1 MNQASFSTAIVDEF
15 SGTTKAQRDEWMRA
29 FWKFLDTN
37 PNTGAILRGWQKA
50 GCDPRKIALSIHRYV
65 VNSSTLNAHR
75 KAREKKAKEILPAAV
90 RCLRDLET
98 LYRVYE
104 QLDAANRIVNEIRFA
119 EQTFSQTK
127 LAFNTKRL
135 GVSRSWIDLAMIEG
149 FVSEATGQ
157 RPTPRELVSLIKA
170 GREAAGQ
177 KADSWESNTV
187 IIRKGLKNFKRRNP
201 QQSSLWIAPSRRP

>member
-1 MNQASFSTAIVDEF
+1 
-15 SGTTKAQRDEWMRA
+15 
-29 FWKFLDTN
+29 
-37 PNTGAILRGWQKA
+37 
-50 GCDPRKIALSIHRYV
+50 
-65 VNSSTLNAHR
+65 
-75 KAREKKAKEILPAAV
+75 
-90 RCLRDLET
+90 
-98 LYRVYE
+98 
-104 QLDAANRIVNEIRFA
+104 
-119 EQTFSQTK
+119 
-127 LAFNTKRL
+127 
-135 GVSRSWIDLAMIEG
+135 MIEG